1 MQSRLQTRK
10 METSGKHRHAQSK
23 WYQTKITRAN
33 TTAIKVML
41 WEATI
46 QTTLYLPTQV
56 PISSPSVPPLE
67 Q

>member
-1 MQSRLQTRK
+1 MQSRLQTQK

-23 WYQTKITRAN
+23 WYQTKVTNAN

-46 QTTLYLPTQV
+46 QTTLYLLSQV
-56 PISSPSVPPLE
+56 PV
-67 Q
+67 